1 MKNYTWK
8 FEQHQE
14 ETSTIV
20 GFIHNAIQNFAK
32 NPIQSI
38 VREGIQNS
46 SDALD
51 DTAGHTQ
58 VKVIIRT
65 GEVAKDEIPNLR
77 DIEDHLRICKSRD
90 NNSAEN
96 KEIQRHLNHIDNDKF
111 FYQYIEVSD
120 YNTKGMDPKSFL
132 YFTQGDFKSH
142 KDDPGSQGS
151 KGVGKAAYFASSAL
165 RTMIISSKSDE
176 GLRFRGTSRI
186 STHKSPLDDSQ
197 KLKYQGY
204 FGTTDVVDEADVPL
218 RFRRY
223 EKGTSIFILGSWQG
237 AGDFKKKV
245 ITEVLRNY
253 WFAVATD
260 QLLVEVEDE
269 VISSENLEVLMTDH
283 FPSFKD
289 HKTGLNQNPRPYYE
303 TYNKGMRYNER
314 IPNIGE
320 CSLWLYKNDEF
331 NLGAVARFRK
341 TKMLIYKEDN
351 LYSGYAG
358 VFLCDD
364 PKGNVF
370 LKDIENEAHDEWNP
384 NINPERKADARETI
398 RAIKDFITESFGNY
412 AGVDDSDSFGL
423 DDLNEIFS
431 FTERTPGSTK
441 DNKPDAGPKK
451 STPDPDPEPRDRL
464 ISHHKFSVKQKG
476 GEYIY
481 DVEFTSSKTIR
492 KQKIKFSIATESSR
506 DSVEIVELDEYDF
519 ENDTVI
525 IDVKKGENSIR
536 GIKFSTPYLVAP
548 AINSIK

>member
-1 MKNYTWK
+1 MKNYNWK
-8 FEQHQE
+8 FEQHQD

-51 DTAGHTQ
+51 DIAGHTQ
-58 VKVIIRT
+58 VKVIIKT
-65 GEVAKDEIPNLR
+65 GQIAKDEIPNLR
-77 DIEDHLRICKSRD
+77 DIEDHLISCKSRD

-96 KEIQRHLNHIDNDKF
+96 KEIQRHLNHIDKNKF
-111 FYQYIEVSD
+111 FYPYIEVSD

-186 STHKSPLDDSQ
+186 ATHNNPFNLSQ

-204 FGTTDVVDEADVPL
+204 FGTTAVVNEADVPL

-223 EKGTSIFILGSWQG
+223 EKGTSIFILGAWQSDG
-237 AGDFKKKV
+237 NFKKKV

-253 WFAVATD
+253 WFAVATN
-260 QLLVEVEDE
+260 QLIVEVENE
-269 VISSENLEVLMTDH
+269 VVGSNNLEQLMIDH
-283 FPSFKD
+283 FPNFKD
-289 HKTGLNQNPRPYYE
+289 YRTGLNQNPRPYYE
-303 TYNKGMRYNER
+303 TYNKGIRYKER

-358 VFLCDD
+358 VFLCED

-370 LKDIENEAHDEWNP
+370 LKDMENEAHDEWNP
-384 NINPERKADARETI
+384 NINPEKKADARETI
-398 RAIKDFITESFGNY
+398 RAIKEFITESFENY

-451 STPDPDPEPRDRL
+451 STPDPDLEPRDRL
-464 ISHHKFSVKQKG
+464 ISNHKFSVKQQD

-481 DVEFTSSKTIR
+481 DVEFTSTKTVK
-492 KQKIKFSIATESSR
+492 KQKIRFSIATESSR
-506 DSVEIVELDEYDF
+506 DFVEIVELNEYDF

-525 IDVKKGENSIR
+525 IDVRKGENSIR
-536 GIKFSTPYLVAP
+536 GIKFSSPYLVAP
-548 AINSIK
+548 AINSVK